1 MEELEQYT
9 LRHYTQKDLE
19 QLVRL
24 QKKCYPE
31 DFLYDKE
38 LFLSHIKLFP
48 EGAFAVTD
56 RSGKIVASATSMIVD
71 LVEDEDHTWLEETDN
86 GRITSHNPKGDT
98 LYGVNL
104 AIDPEHRGKGI
115 GKMLYHKL
123 FSLVSEYGLKQFFI
137 AIRMPGYHS
146 FYDELSP
153 IEYLHLIEAGKFVD
167 PDLTPAIKIG
177 LHPYRVAREYLP
189 FSDIESHDFVVY
201 MEWKK
206 EEDAS

>member
-1 MEELEQYT
+1 MKTKFTFRPYK
-9 LRHYTQKDLE
+9 QKDLE

-38 LFLSHIKLFP
+38 LFLSHMRLFP
-48 EGAFAVTD
+48 EGTIAVED
-56 RSGKIVASATSMIVD
+56 PGGKIIASASTMIVD

-86 GRITSHNPKGDT
+86 GRITSHNPDGDT
-98 LYGVNL
+98 LYGVNI
-104 AIDPEHRGKGI
+104 AIDPEYRQQGLGKQI
-115 GKMLYHKL
+115 YEKL
-123 FSLVSEYGLKQFFI
+123 FSLVKEHGLKQFFI

-153 IEYLHLIEAGKFVD
+153 IEYLHLVEAGKIVD
-167 PDLTPAIKIG
+167 PDITPAIKIG
-177 LHPYRVAREYLP
+177 LHPFRVAREYLP
-189 FSDIESHDFVVY
+189 FSDFESHDYVVY
-201 MEWKK
+201 MSWMKE